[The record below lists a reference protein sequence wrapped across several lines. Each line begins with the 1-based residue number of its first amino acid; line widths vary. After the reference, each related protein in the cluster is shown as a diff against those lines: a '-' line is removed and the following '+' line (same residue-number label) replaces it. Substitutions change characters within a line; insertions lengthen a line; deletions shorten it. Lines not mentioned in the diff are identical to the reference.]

1 MEATYTQ
8 CKQLKELHGDSWGD
22 VLIEMADTPPWIDPL
37 TIADIRAIQY
47 GGCASG
53 AYMPA
58 VTYWQALETMGEHG
72 DDIVDYLDS
81 YGLDCIV
88 FDVAVESWSGF
99 ASRLLSIAVEVWC
112 NQFDLDGVNWD

>member
-8 CKQLKELHGDSWGD
+8 CKQLKDLHGDNYRQ
-22 VLIEMADTPPWIDPL
+22 VLIDMADTPPWIDPL
-37 TIADIRAIQY
+37 TIADIQAIQQ

-58 VTYWQALETMGEHG
+58 VTYWQALETMGKHG